1 METSVTRAWGRK
13 FRARGSHVSE
23 GEIDAI
29 DSPDP
34 GTDARGGGWRG
45 SGGHFDRLLGHP
57 QAAGAAH
64 PTGGAA
70 NWQGNSNPTSGGAPV
85 NRTTG
90 NPPLYDQKGNPT
102 TGGPL
107 GSTSNGTA
115 ADNTMLPSPPSKS
128 NDLQPIATNGP
139 KQTSGIRPVSRT
151 AEGPGNVDD
160 PLQLPLHE
168 SAAPT
173 GPAVTP
179 ISAQPLDG
187 QPKVRSAPP
196 QIPVDSLE
204 PTAPPKPSKPGTLLP
219 PITTP

>member
-1 METSVTRAWGRK
+1 MRLIHRI
-13 FRARGSHVSE
+13 RARMLVAGV
-23 GEIDAI
+23 GVVLA
-29 DSPDP
+29 
-34 GTDARGGGWRG
+34 GTLTGCWDTPKRPANMFGGNIPKTNVNAKGT
-45 SGGHFDRLLGHP
+45 SG
-57 QAAGAAH
+57 Q

-70 NWQGNSNPTSGGAPV
+70 NWQGNSNPTGGGAPV

-107 GSTSNGTA
+107 GSTSSATG
-115 ADNTMLPSPPSKS
+115 ADYATLPSPPSKS
-128 NDLQPIATNGP
+128 NDQQPIATNGP
-139 KQTSGIRPVSRT
+139 KQTSGIRPVSRV

-160 PLQLPLHE
+160 PLQLPLHD

-173 GPAVTP
+173 GPAVAP

-196 QIPVDSLE
+196 RIPVDSLE
-204 PTAPPKPSKPGTLLP
+204 STAPPKPNKPGTLLP
-219 PITTP
+219 PITSP